1 MDRVRTNATL
11 FAEHSARIKR
21 SYAALDTRVVSRFTV
36 TRDRLSSYFS
46 SFLSIFSFLPSRSCS
61 LHLPFALSFDPFSRT
76 LGGWTVLCVEEI
88 PFFFFLKNCWFNFSE
103 KREIQWLLFLD
114 WIFFDSY
121 LIKGRMVLYIPFFLV
136 QFLKSWRGLVSFI
149 LILHPKNY
157 IFFLAASS
165 LLTSFSSF
173 LKFLT
178 KQCHSSFFVVPSSI
192 SLLDSLYFLLKILLL

>member
-1 MDRVRTNATL
+1 MRLCLPSTRLALRGATPRWTHASFRASPSHEIASPLIFLLSSL
-11 FAEHSARIKR
+11 F
-21 SYAALDTRVVSRFTV
+21 SRFYR
-36 TRDRLSSYFS
+36 RDLV
-46 SFLSIFSFLPSRSCS
+46 LSICLLLFPSTPFLGLWKDERY
-61 LHLPFALSFDPFSRT
+61 FASKRFHF
-76 LGGWTVLCVEEI
+76 
-88 PFFFFLKNCWFNFSE
+88 FFFFLKNCWFNFSE

-121 LIKGRMVLYIPFFLV
+121 LIKGRMVFYIPFFLV
-136 QFLKSWRGLVSFI
+136 QFLKSLGGLVSFI